1 MHQTNP
7 AAPSPLP
14 RAPAEHLPTM
24 SVPTLA
30 NFVWPEGRAFAHHG
44 ANPVLLIILIF
55 IAELKVNKMKL

>member
-14 RAPAEHLPTM
+14 RAAAEHLPTM

-30 NFVWPEGRAFAHHG
+30 NFAWPGGRAFAHHG
-44 ANPVLLIILIF
+44 ANPELLIILIF